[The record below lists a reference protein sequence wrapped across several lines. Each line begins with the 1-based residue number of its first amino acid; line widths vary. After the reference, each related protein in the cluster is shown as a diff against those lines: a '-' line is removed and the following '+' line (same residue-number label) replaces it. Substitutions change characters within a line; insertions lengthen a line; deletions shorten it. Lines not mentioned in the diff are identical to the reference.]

1 MPFVIVRIAYLFLS
15 VYHTSDHRW
24 NDLSGAIGPFVVMVL
39 LMEYIVVCIY
49 IVTGFAIPVIGKQTQ
64 RIRGEDSSRI

>member
-1 MPFVIVRIAYLFLS
+1 MPFIVVRITYLFLS
-15 VYHTSDHRW
+15 VYQPSDSRW

-49 IVTGFAIPVIGKQTQ
+49 IATGFAIPVIGKQAEQ
-64 RIRGEDSSRI
+64 ICGEHLLQI